1 MLCKLILAQWLTG
14 EKYNTALTGWILG
27 QIKNK
32 TKKPQHLR
40 ASLSYIAKP
49 G

>member
-1 MLCKLILAQWLTG
+1 MLCKLILTQWLTG

-32 TKKPQHLR
+32 KKTQHLG